1 MIEAA
6 NRTASITFD
15 GATVTITR
23 NRSAF
28 GVDKGTRAIP
38 IAQISAIEMKAAG
51 KWSGAGHIR
60 FVIAGTQEHR
70 YRQTQVFKTDVLK
83 DANAV
88 PFGIKSQPA
97 FEALRVAVEQ
107 AIAQQ
112 QQSGGGP
119 QIGSSMADELR
130 KLGELLQQG
139 VLSADEFAAAKARL
153 LGQ

>member
-1 MIEAA
+1 VIEAA

-28 GVDKGTRAIP
+28 GVDKGTRTIP
-38 IAQISAIEMKAAG
+38 IAQISAIQMKAAG

-88 PFGIKSQPA
+88 PFGYKQQPE
-97 FEALRVAVEQ
+97 FEAVKTAVEQ

-112 QQSGGGP
+112 QSGAAPQVGP
-119 QIGSSMADELR
+119 SVADELR

-139 VLSADEFAAAKARL
+139 ILSADEFAAAKGRL
-153 LGQ
+153 LGP